1 MVLHER
7 RGTGL
12 NAGRCAV
19 LSFTSIDGPG
29 YTAPALATHNNN
41 LRPGKA
47 LKIDAWLAELKI
59 PRENYRLV
67 MMLPMVYVAWADGR
81 IQAAERKLILQ
92 IAEDRGLLESGGRET
107 LEQWLSVAPSTAR
120 LQTDLAILNELC
132 SSHSKTDDDF
142 DADCSQLLVAY
153 CQDVA
158 DAAGGMLGLKS
169 ARNESEQ
176 AALKLIATA
185 LDIKSARNWRARLS

>member
-1 MVLHER
+1 M
-7 RGTGL
+7 
-12 NAGRCAV
+12 
-19 LSFTSIDGPG
+19 
-29 YTAPALATHNNN
+29 
-41 LRPGKA
+41 
-47 LKIDAWLAELKI
+47 KIDAWLAELKI

-81 IQAAERKLILQ
+81 IQAAERKLIMQ
-92 IAEDRGLLESGGRET
+92 IAADRGLLDNGGRAT
-107 LEQWLSVAPSTAR
+107 LEHWLSVAPSAAR

-158 DAAGGMLGLKS
+158 DAAGGMLGLVS

-176 AALKLIATA
+176 AALKMIATA
-185 LDIKSARNWRARLS
+185 LDIKNARNWRARLT

>member
-1 MVLHER
+1 VH
-7 RGTGL
+7 
-12 NAGRCAV
+12 AGGCAA
-19 LSFTSIDGPG
+19 LKFTSLDRPG
-29 YTAPALATHNNN
+29 YTDPVRQGWRRTTTN
-41 LRPGKA
+41 RDRERA

-81 IQAAERKLILQ
+81 IQAAERKLIMQ
-92 IAEDRGLLESGGRET
+92 IAQDRGLLESGGRET

-120 LQTDLAILNELC
+120 LQTDLSILNELC
-132 SSHSKTDDDF
+132 SSHSKTDDEF
-142 DADCSQLLVAY
+142 DADCSQLLIAY

-185 LDIKSARNWRARLS
+185 LDIKSARNWRARLA

>member
-1 MVLHER
+1 
-7 RGTGL
+7 
-12 NAGRCAV
+12 
-19 LSFTSIDGPG
+19 
-29 YTAPALATHNNN
+29 
-41 LRPGKA
+41 

-81 IQAAERKLILQ
+81 IQPAERKLIMQ
-92 IAEDRGLLESGGRET
+92 IAADRKLLENGGRET
-107 LEQWLSVAPSTAR
+107 LEHWLSVAPSAAR

-132 SSHSKTDDDF
+132 SSHSKTEDEF
-142 DADCSQLLVAY
+142 DADCSQLLIAY

-169 ARNESEQ
+169 ARHESEQ
-176 AALKLIATA
+176 AALKLIAAA
-185 LDIKSARNWRARLS
+185 LDIKNARNWRARLA

>member
-1 MVLHER
+1 M
-7 RGTGL
+7 
-12 NAGRCAV
+12 AG
-19 LSFTSIDGPG
+19 S
-29 YTAPALATHNNN
+29 
-41 LRPGKA
+41 
-47 LKIDAWLAELKI
+47 
-59 PRENYRLV
+59 
-67 MMLPMVYVAWADGR
+67 
-81 IQAAERKLILQ
+81 QAAERKLIMQ
-92 IAEDRGLLESGGRET
+92 IAADRGLLDKGGRET

-158 DAAGGMLGLKS
+158 DAAGGILGLKP
-169 ARNESEQ
+169 ARNEPEQ

-185 LDIKSARNWRARLS
+185 LDINNARNWRARLTYATTAGGCPQGVVLTLGRVCHAFTGRCSETACRISSSSGPGRDANISMTSSGTGCPKADR